1 VSFPSAASVALR
13 DSQLRRNLAKATGTI
28 REKRAGVVGE
38 LPDWAQLRAAG
49 HASKDAAL
57 AALDTHLTALE
68 SAVVSSGGVV
78 HWAKD
83 GAEGCSI
90 VSEIAQTHGV
100 DEVVKVKSIVTDEIG
115 LNEALSAEAVRAVE
129 TDLAELII
137 QLGDDSQS
145 HILVPA
151 IHKNRS
157 EIRELFA
164 HELGLPELT
173 DEPEALCE
181 AARLHLRRKFL
192 GARMGIS
199 GANFAVAETGT
210 VCVFESEGNGR
221 MCTSLPEVLVTVMGI
236 EKLVPAWR
244 DMEVFL
250 QLLPRSSTGERM
262 NPYTSF
268 WTGVRPGDGPREFHL
283 VLLDNGRTDVLADR
297 VGRQALRC
305 IRCSACLN
313 VCPVYSR
320 TGGHAYES
328 VYPGPIGAILTPQLH
343 GLESGRS
350 LPWASSL
357 CGACYEVCPVE
368 IDIPRVLVHLRRRVV
383 DSEPAWKPEKSAM
396 AAMYRAFSSRRAY
409 ERAQRVA
416 RLGSRPLGR
425 RGRIERLPWP
435 LSGWTST
442 RDFPRPPGE
451 TFREWWRRERGDSV
465 AEHVPPTPNRS
476 RYLHLPALFRS
487 TQTASEREADREA
500 PHGGNARD
508 TILGAIRS
516 ALADRPA
523 PADVPRDYRRRS
535 ELSREETVALFA
547 DRVGEY
553 RATVRRTAADHLGD
567 VLAELCGEAGART
580 LAVPGDLPE
589 AWRPAGVELVPD
601 SGLSPGE
608 LDDLDGALTGC
619 ALGIAETGTIVLDGG
634 AGQGRRALTL
644 VPDYHLCVIAEEQIV
659 ALVPEA
665 VERLEPAVREG
676 RPVTF
681 VSGPSATS
689 DIELNR
695 VEGVHGPRKL
705 HVVVVG

>member
-38 LPDWAQLRAAG
+38 LPDWAALRAAG
-49 HASKDAAL
+49 HAAKDAAL
-57 AALDTHLTALE
+57 ADLDSQLTALE
-68 SAVVSSGGVV
+68 AAVTAAGGVV

-83 GAEGCSI
+83 GTEGCSI
-90 VSEIAQTHGV
+90 VCDIARSHGV
-100 DEVVKVKSIVTDEIG
+100 DEVVKVKSIVTDEIR
-115 LNEALSAEAVRAVE
+115 LNSELAAAGVRAVE

-151 IHKNRS
+151 IHKNRA

-164 HELGLPELT
+164 RELGLSDLS
-173 DEPEALCE
+173 DEPSALTE

-192 GARMGIS
+192 DARMGIS

-221 MCTSLPEVLVTVMGI
+221 MCTTLPQVLVTVMGV
-236 EKLVPAWR
+236 EKLVPSWR

-283 VLLDNGRTDVLADR
+283 VLLDNGRTDVLADQ

-343 GLESGRS
+343 GLHEGRT

-368 IDIPRVLVHLRRRVV
+368 IDIPRVLVHLRGRVV
-383 DSEPAWKPEKSAM
+383 DSEPAWKPEKAAM
-396 AAMYRAFSSRRAY
+396 KAMYRAFSSRRAF

-416 RLGSRPLGR
+416 RAGSRGVAR

-442 RDFPRPPGE
+442 RDLPKPPAE
-451 TFREWWRRERGDSV
+451 TFREWWRRERGEQ
-465 AEHVPPTPNRS
+465 APQPPRRARS
-476 RYLHLPALFRS
+476 LRLPPLWRS
-487 TQTASEREADREA
+487 TQQASTTAADSEPVGD
-500 PHGGNARD
+500 ARD
-508 TILGAIRS
+508 AILGAIRS
-516 ALADRPA
+516 ALTDRPA
-523 PADVPRDYRRRS
+523 TVEVPRDYRRSSDRS
-535 ELSREETVALFA
+535 RDEIVALFA
-547 DRVGEY
+547 ERVGEY
-553 RATVRRTAADHLGD
+553 RATVRVAAAGELSRA
-567 VLAELCGEAGART
+567 LSELCDAHGARR
-580 LAVPGDLPE
+580 LAVPRDLPDT
-589 AWRPAGVELVPD
+589 WRPEGIALVPD
-601 SGLSPGE
+601 ADLSPHD
-608 LDDLDGALTGC
+608 LDKLDGALTGC

-634 AGQGRRALTL
+634 PAQGRRALTL
-644 VPDYHLCVIAEEQIV
+644 VPDYHLCVVAEEQV
-659 ALVPEA
+659 VDLVPEA
-665 VERLEPAVREG
+665 VERLGPAVREG
-676 RPVTF
+676 RPLTF

-695 VEGVHGPRKL
+695 VEGVHGPRTL
-705 HVVVVG
+705 HVVVVRGAS